1 MCVLDCFF
9 RIQRNPGGDG
19 LCGGALAGAG
29 ELGVGE
35 GDPEEIVWPL
45 QGRLPHPRPHARQ
58 ADRLQGGQHRSGGI
72 FRVPSELSRP
82 SDVLGL
88 LLSGLVN
95 LRQVVLSR
103 VDQALHSSRGA
114 DTAEVFAKHC
124 EEILGVPA
132 TPGRFCSSSSSSCYG
147 APTWVPLRRHQHDGQ
162 FQPLGGRL
170 RRPVLQLPV
179 ERGLLRRH
187 VLQPF

>member
-1 MCVLDCFF
+1 MCVRALDRFF

-29 ELGVGE
+29 ELGVGK
-35 GDPEEIVWPL
+35 GDPEEVVRPL

-58 ADRLQGGQHRSGGI
+58 TDRLQGGQHRSGGTFLGRI
-72 FRVPSELSRP
+72 GTLQASP
-82 SDVLGL
+82 DTLGL

-132 TPGRFCSSSSSSCYG
+132 TPGQFCSSSGSSSYG
-147 APTWVPLRRHQHDGQ
+147 APTGSSPQA
-162 FQPLGGRL
+162 PT
-170 RRPVLQLPV
+170 
-179 ERGLLRRH
+179 
-187 VLQPF
+187 